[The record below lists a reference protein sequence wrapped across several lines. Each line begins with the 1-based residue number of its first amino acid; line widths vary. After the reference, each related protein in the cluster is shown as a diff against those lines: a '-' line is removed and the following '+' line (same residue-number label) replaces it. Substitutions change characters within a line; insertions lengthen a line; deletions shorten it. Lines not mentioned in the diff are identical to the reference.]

1 MASVEGR
8 TAAPASSS
16 ARAGDP
22 AFRSLALEG
31 LARFD
36 YGDVI
41 LASKP
46 PRATDDP
53 RVWAET
59 LFAPQSSPLWV
70 KAAMGLR
77 MALAPLL
84 RLEAA
89 PRGVFD
95 VRRVHGEEA
104 LIEYADAHLTF
115 RCGVGVD
122 AAAAVVRVTT
132 VVTFND
138 WRGRVYFTPVSLL
151 HPLVVHAMLRRTR
164 RTLAARR

>member
-1 MASVEGR
+1 MAPGEASVQA
-8 TAAPASSS
+8 AAPVPASGGS
-16 ARAGDP
+16 P
-22 AFRSLALEG
+22 VFRSLAFEG
-31 LARFD
+31 LSRFD

-46 PRATDDP
+46 PRSTHDP
-53 RVWAET
+53 RLWAET
-59 LFAPQSSPLWV
+59 LFAPSSAPVWV

-84 RLEAA
+84 GLEAA

-95 VRRVHGEEA
+95 VRRVVGEEA
-104 LIEYADAHLTF
+104 LIEYADKHLTF

-138 WRGRVYFTPVSLL
+138 WRGRVYFTPVSLA
-151 HPLVVHAMLRRTR
+151 HPLVVHAMLRR
-164 RTLAARR
+164 ARRALARRG

>member
-1 MASVEGR
+1 M
-8 TAAPASSS
+8 APA
-16 ARAGDP
+16 RERVDGP
-22 AFRSLALEG
+22 VFRSLAFEG

-36 YGDVI
+36 FGDVV

-46 PRATDDP
+46 PRTTDDP
-53 RVWAET
+53 RAWAET
-59 LFAPQSSPLWV
+59 LFSPASAPVWV
-70 KAAMGLR
+70 KAAMGVR

-84 RLEAA
+84 GLAAA

-95 VRRVHGEEA
+95 VRRVVGEEA

-122 AAAAVVRVTT
+122 AEAGVVRVTT

-151 HPLVVHAMLRRTR
+151 HPLVVHAMLGRARRALATR
-164 RTLAARR
+164 R